1 MKSIVDLFAGC
12 GGMSQGFT
20 NAGYNVLAG
29 FELWPSA
36 VACYK
41 ANFNHELFELDLSDT
56 EKAID
61 VISTLK
67 PEVIIGGPPCQDF
80 SQAGK
85 RVESAR
91 ASLTGSFAQIIEGIR
106 PKYFVMEN
114 VDRARLSNAYA
125 YARNVFKECGYGLTE
140 IVLDASHCGVPQKRK
155 RFFCIGSMNEE
166 DGFLDQYFAEHQT
179 KDEMTLRDYFGDS
192 LGLEHYYRHPRNYSR
207 RAIFS
212 IDEPA
217 PTMRGMNRPVPKG
230 YPGHHLDT
238 APLSDNIRA
247 LTTEERAWIQ
257 TFPKDFKFV
266 GSKTDIEQMIGNAVP
281 VKLAEFVATAL
292 LHHIKQKENADE
304 E

>member
-1 MKSIVDLFAGC
+1 
-12 GGMSQGFT
+12 
-20 NAGYNVLAG
+20 
-29 FELWPSA
+29 
-36 VACYK
+36 
-41 ANFNHELFELDLSDT
+41 
-56 EKAID
+56 
-61 VISTLK
+61 
-67 PEVIIGGPPCQDF
+67 
-80 SQAGK
+80 
-85 RVESAR
+85 
-91 ASLTGSFAQIIEGIR
+91 
-106 PKYFVMEN
+106 MEN

-179 KDEMTLRDYFGDS
+179 NDEMTLRDYFGDS

-238 APLSDNIRA
+238 APLSDNMIS
-247 LTTEERAWIQ
+247 IQ
-257 TFPKDFKFV
+257 
-266 GSKTDIEQMIGNAVP
+266 
-281 VKLAEFVATAL
+281 
-292 LHHIKQKENADE
+292 
-304 E
+304 